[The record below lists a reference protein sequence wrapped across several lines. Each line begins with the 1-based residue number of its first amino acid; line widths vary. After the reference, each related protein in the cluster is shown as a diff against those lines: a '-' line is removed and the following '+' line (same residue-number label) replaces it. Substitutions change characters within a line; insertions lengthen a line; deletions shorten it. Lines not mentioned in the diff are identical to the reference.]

1 MAGKKVQ
8 QSSGKS
14 MVAARAGI
22 WYVICSFINKGIA
35 FLTTPIFTRI
45 LTKTEVGEFSNYS
58 VWLSIITII
67 ATMDMQVTVARARFD
82 FDGQLDEY
90 VSSLAILSSI
100 STCIAYIAMLIFR
113 GPVMKVTGLSPRM
126 IHFLMATVLFTGAF
140 NLFQVKQQVQYKYKT
155 FAFIT
160 LLLNGA
166 SVLLS
171 LFFVF
176 HMEDRLGGRLI
187 GFTIPRVLI
196 YTTLF
201 VILLFTGRSFQWK
214 YCRYALAISLPYVP
228 HLLSLNLLSTSD
240 RTMIRNICG
249 AEDAAVY
256 TIGYSC
262 AILVNV
268 LSSSMNQSWIPW
280 MSERLHKEDYAATR
294 KWSAVY
300 IGLFVVLV
308 SCIGLVAPEL
318 ILFMG
323 GRSYADA
330 VHVMP
335 PIMAGCTFQAFY
347 TLYVNV
353 ETYEKKTAGMAVA
366 TVTGAG
372 INILLNAIFIPIYGF
387 VAAAYTTLIGYAVL
401 LAIHYLMV
409 RRIHMTKV
417 YDTKRFLMM
426 LAAVTAMIPVY
437 YLLYAHRYVRYAVIA
452 GVVLGAMA
460 LCVKYKD
467 TLLKFAKA
475 FRRK

>member
-1 MAGKKVQ
+1 
-8 QSSGKS
+8 

-22 WYVICSFINKGIA
+22 WYVLCSFINKGIA
-35 FLTTPIFTRI
+35 FLTTPIFTRVMS
-45 LTKTEVGEFSNYS
+45 KTEIGEFSNYS

-100 STCIAYIAMLIFR
+100 STCIAYAAVMLLR
-113 GPVMKVTGLSPRM
+113 GPFMKVTGLDGRM
-126 IHFLMATVLFTGAF
+126 IHFLMATVLFTGGF

-160 LLLNGA
+160 LLLNVS

-171 LFFVF
+171 LFFVL

-187 GFTIPRVLI
+187 GFTIPRILI
-196 YTTLF
+196 YTALF
-201 VILLFTGRSFQWK
+201 VILVYAGRSFKWT
-214 YCRYALAISLPYVP
+214 YCRYALAICLPYVP

-240 RTMIRNICG
+240 RTMIKNICG

-280 MSERLHKEDYAATR
+280 MSERLHREDYAATR

-318 ILFMG
+318 VWFMG
-323 GRSYADA
+323 GRSYAEA
-330 VHVMP
+330 IYVMP

-353 ETYEKKTAGMAVA
+353 ETYEKKTGGMAIA

-372 INILLNAIFIPIYGF
+372 INILLNAIFIPRYGY
-387 VAAAYTTLIGYAVL
+387 VAAAYTTLVGYAVL
-401 LAIHYLMV
+401 LAIHFFMV
-409 RRIHMTKV
+409 WRIRMTKV
-417 YDTKRFLMM
+417 YNTKLFLMM

-437 YLLYAHRYVRYAVIA
+437 YLLYAHRFVRYAVIA
-452 GVVLGAMA
+452 AVAVLAAGI
-460 LCVKYKD
+460 CVRYKAV
-467 TLLKFAKA
+467 LLKYVKA
-475 FRRK
+475 FRKK